1 MNNSRRKS
9 FSGLPLP
16 SSYDE
21 INDKLG
27 EKKSKH
33 INAVHFLQILAQNSE
48 NIIKHFDD
56 EKKLDECTTEKVNTT
71 EYTRKSLQRLDLSRD

>member
-1 MNNSRRKS
+1 MNKNRRKS

-27 EKKSKH
+27 AKKSKH
-33 INAVHFLQILAQNSE
+33 INAVHFLEILAQNSE

-71 EYTRKSLQRLDLSRD
+71 EYTRKSLQRLDLSKD